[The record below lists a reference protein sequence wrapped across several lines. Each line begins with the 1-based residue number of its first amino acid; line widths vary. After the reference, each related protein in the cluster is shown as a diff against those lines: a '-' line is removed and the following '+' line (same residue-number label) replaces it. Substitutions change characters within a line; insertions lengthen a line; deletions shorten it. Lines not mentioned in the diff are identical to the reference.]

1 MLYRAHMLVLD
12 GLVKNFGTLRAVD
25 GLSLRV
31 NRGEIFGLLGPN
43 GAGKSTTISMAI
55 GLITPDAGSV
65 TYQGLGSPTHHM
77 VRKNVGVA
85 PQTLAIY
92 QELTGEENVL
102 FFARLQGV
110 DNPRVAARDA
120 LERVGLTARAHDRA
134 GTYSGGM
141 QRRLNLAAAFF
152 HKPPLLLLDEPT
164 AGVDPQS
171 RTNILELVREL
182 ANEGA
187 AILYTTH
194 YMEEAQKICDRVG
207 IMDEGKVLV
216 TGSVEELLAK
226 HGKETLVMI
235 ERPGGETRISTND
248 PLREVTSAL
257 EAGDVTG
264 LRVERADLETVFL
277 SLTGK
282 RLRD

>member
-1 MLYRAHMLVLD
+1 MLLLD
-12 GLVKNFGTLRAVD
+12 GLVKNFGTLKAVD

-55 GLITPDAGSV
+55 GLINPDSGSV
-65 TYQGLGSPTHHM
+65 TYEGFGSPTHWA
-77 VRKNVGVA
+77 VRKHVGVA
-85 PQTLAIY
+85 PQVLAIY
-92 QELTGEENVL
+92 EELTGEENVL
-102 FFARLQGV
+102 FFARMQGV
-110 DNPRVAARDA
+110 NNPRAAAREA
-120 LERVGLTARAHDRA
+120 LDRVGLTARAHDRA
-134 GTYSGGM
+134 RTYSGGM

-216 TGSVEELLAK
+216 SGSVGELLANYA
-226 HGKETLVMI
+226 KETLILI

-248 PLREVTSAL
+248 PLREVAAAL
-257 EAGDVTG
+257 NAGDVSG

>member
-1 MLYRAHMLVLD
+1 MLLLD
-12 GLVKNFGTLRAVD
+12 GLVKNFGALKAVD

-55 GLITPDAGSV
+55 GLMKPDSGSV
-65 TYQGLGSPTHHM
+65 IYEGFGSPTHCAIRRH
-77 VRKNVGVA
+77 VGVA
-85 PQTLAIY
+85 PQVLAIY

-102 FFARLQGV
+102 FFAHLQGV
-110 DNPRVAARDA
+110 KNPRAAAREA
-120 LERVGLTARAHDRA
+120 LDRVGLTPRANDRA
-134 GTYSGGM
+134 RTYSGGM
-141 QRRLNLAAAFF
+141 QRRLNLAAAFL

-216 TGSVEELLAK
+216 SGSVGELLANYA
-226 HGKETLVMI
+226 KETLILI

-248 PLREVTSAL
+248 PLREVAAAL
-257 EAGDVTG
+257 NAGDVSG

>member
-1 MLYRAHMLVLD
+1 MLYRAHMLLLD
-12 GLVKNFGTLRAVD
+12 GLVKNFGALKAVD

-55 GLITPDAGSV
+55 GLMKPDSGSV
-65 TYQGLGSPTHHM
+65 TYEGFGSPTHCE
-77 VRKNVGVA
+77 VRRHVGVA
-85 PQTLAIY
+85 PQVLAIY

-110 DNPRVAARDA
+110 KNPRAAAREA
-120 LERVGLTARAHDRA
+120 LDRVGLTPRAHDRA
-134 GTYSGGM
+134 RTYSGGM

-216 TGSVEELLAK
+216 SGSVGELLANYA
-226 HGKETLVMI
+226 KETLILI

-248 PLREVTSAL
+248 PLREVAAAL
-257 EAGDVTG
+257 NAGDVSG

>member
-1 MLYRAHMLVLD
+1 MLLLD
-12 GLVKNFGTLRAVD
+12 GLVKNFGTLKAVD

-55 GLITPDAGSV
+55 GLMKPDSGSV
-65 TYQGLGSPTHHM
+65 TYEGFGSPTHWA
-77 VRKNVGVA
+77 VRKHVGAA
-85 PQTLAIY
+85 PQVLAIY
-92 QELTGEENVL
+92 EELTGEENVL
-102 FFARLQGV
+102 FFARMQGV
-110 DNPRVAARDA
+110 NNPRAAAREA
-120 LERVGLTARAHDRA
+120 LDRVGLTARAHDRA
-134 GTYSGGM
+134 RTYSGGM

-216 TGSVEELLAK
+216 SGSVGELLANYA
-226 HGKETLVMI
+226 KETLILI

-248 PLREVTSAL
+248 PLREVAAAL
-257 EAGDVTG
+257 NAGDVSG